1 MKFLGSKI
9 FVVTPI
15 SNSVGAA
22 SPNLPLHLLVN
33 GITHNSATIQWTV
46 TALSYGP
53 ETYVVQ
59 YGTDMNNLNQTSSIE
74 TSGDD
79 ITRTNF
85 DLSIDLTGLEMITT
99 YYYSVIS
106 MNDASGV
113 TQSYTETFNTTF
125 LLVGECCT
133 L

>member
-1 MKFLGSKI
+1 M
-9 FVVTPI
+9 P
-15 SNSVGAA
+15 NSPVG
-22 SPNLPLHLLVN
+22 LLATSL
-33 GITHNSATIQWTV
+33 THNSATIQWTV
-46 TALSYGP
+46 TSLSYGP

-59 YGTDMNNLNQTSSIE
+59 YGTDMNNLNQTSSTE

-79 ITRTNF
+79 ITSTNF

-113 TQSYTETFNTTF
+113 TQSYTGTFNTTF
-125 LLVGECCT
+125 LLVGECYT